1 MKTKKKQ
8 VFLQLG
14 SNMGDRVYYLNQ
26 AKRYI
31 SKEIG
36 GVVSESRVYESAPWG
51 VNNQSH
57 YLNEVIE
64 VNTVDDPYDLLTKI
78 LHIEK
83 KIGRVRERKWSSRVI
98 DIDIIFYA
106 SVIINE
112 KNLIIPHEYMH
123 ERNFVLHPLNDIAAD
138 FVHPILKNTVNKLM
152 IECNDKNEIKL
163 YKV

>member
-1 MKTKKKQ
+1 MKTKKQK

-14 SNMGDRVYYLNQ
+14 SNMGDRVNYLNL
-26 AKRYI
+26 AKKYI
-31 SKEIG
+31 EDEIG
-36 GVVSESRVYESAPWG
+36 SILNESRIYESAPWG
-51 VNNQSH
+51 VNNQKY

-64 VNTVDDPYDLLTKI
+64 VNTVDDPYNLLKKI

-83 KIGRVRERKWSSRVI
+83 KIGRFRGRKWSSRVI

-106 SVIINE
+106 SVIIND
-112 KNLIIPHEYMH
+112 KKLIIPHEYMH
-123 ERNFVLHPLNDIAAD
+123 ERNFVLYPLNDIAAD
-138 FVHPILKNTVNKLM
+138 FVHPILENTVNKLM